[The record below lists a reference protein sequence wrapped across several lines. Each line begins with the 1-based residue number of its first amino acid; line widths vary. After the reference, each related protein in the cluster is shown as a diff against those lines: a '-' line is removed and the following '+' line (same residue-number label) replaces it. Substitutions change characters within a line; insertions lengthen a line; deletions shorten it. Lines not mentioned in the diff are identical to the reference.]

1 MLLLFVLSPCRTFWQ
16 IRRSSRELVVAF
28 SSPGNWYA
36 APQVGR
42 FWRSSCV
49 FCGCSV
55 QLLPVPITQ
64 DSMIS
69 RCLLTSSSCTGAFT
83 AEASLAVVEKTIRD
97 SGFFSRPPSFRCIC
111 CFVARIRLSRFWQAC
126 CLVHVTLAF
135 GVALVREQQNQG
147 EGCPLSAAD
156 SGQPLVEHFR
166 DRQPH
171 ASALHLF

>member
-1 MLLLFVLSPCRTFWQ
+1 MQDLLADPSELARAGRCFQLAWQ
-16 IRRSSRELVVAF
+16 LVRSTSSRAVLEELL
-28 SSPGNWYA
+28 
-36 APQVGR
+36 
-42 FWRSSCV
+42 C